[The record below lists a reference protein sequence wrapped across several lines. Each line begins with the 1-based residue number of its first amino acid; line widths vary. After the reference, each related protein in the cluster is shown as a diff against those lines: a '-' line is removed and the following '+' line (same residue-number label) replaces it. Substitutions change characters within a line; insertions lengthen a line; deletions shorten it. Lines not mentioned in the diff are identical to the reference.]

1 MRRAVAALAGA
12 AATALTV
19 AAWRAGQQRPA
30 GPGAEPPGA
39 DAEDGD
45 PGGAPRGWRRTN
57 YRGRTVSLG
66 GGIAATT
73 GTIAAAA
80 TGGGTART
88 ATAAALVTAG
98 AAGFG
103 LIDDRDP
110 DPGNARGLR
119 GHLRALA
126 RGQVT
131 TGALK
136 LFGIPALSLV
146 AAALLERA
154 DRHHGGPV
162 RRSLD
167 VLTSGA
173 LIAGTAN
180 LINLFDLRPGRALK
194 ATTLIAAP
202 LAVLPG
208 PPGRLGA
215 GACGVVAAA
224 WPDDLGERTM
234 LGDTGANAL
243 GALVGTGLAL
253 VPSAAVRAGALT
265 GVVAL
270 IVLSEKV
277 SYSAVID
284 RTPLA
289 RAVDRWGRLP

>member
-1 MRRAVAALAGA
+1 MNRAVAALAGA
-12 AATALTV
+12 AVTALV
-19 AAWRAGQQRPA
+19 AGAWSAGEQRFAAEQESSGTAAAQRAPH
-30 GPGAEPPGA
+30 
-39 DAEDGD
+39 
-45 PGGAPRGWRRTN
+45 GWQRTN
-57 YRGRTVSLG
+57 YRGRTVSLS
-66 GGIAATT
+66 GGIAVAAGSTV
-73 GTIAAAA
+73 AAA

-88 ATAAALVTAG
+88 ATAAAMVTAG
-98 AAGFG
+98 AATFG

-110 DPGNARGLR
+110 DPANARGLR
-119 GHLRALA
+119 GHLHALA
-126 RGQVT
+126 RGQIT

-136 LFGIPALSLV
+136 LFGIPALALV
-146 AAALLERA
+146 AAAVMQSEREPHSSS
-154 DRHHGGPV
+154 RVGRG
-162 RRSLD
+162 LD

-194 ATTLIAAP
+194 ATTVLAAP
-202 LAVLPG
+202 LSVLPG
-208 PPGRLGA
+208 PAGRLGTGTCA
-215 GACGVVAAA
+215 VVAAA

-253 VPSAAVRAGALT
+253 VPSAVVRGGALS

-277 SYSAVID
+277 SFSAVID

>member
-1 MRRAVAALAGA
+1 MRRAVAALVGA

-19 AAWRAGQQRPA
+19 RGWLAGQQRPA
-30 GPGAEPPGA
+30 GPQDEPSATGGEEAEPGSV
-39 DAEDGD
+39 
-45 PGGAPRGWRRTN
+45 PRGWQRTN

-66 GGIAATT
+66 GGIAAAA

-88 ATAAALVTAG
+88 ALSAVLVTAG

-103 LIDDRDP
+103 LVDDRAP
-110 DPGNARGLR
+110 EPGNARGLR

-146 AAALLERA
+146 AAAVMEREG
-154 DRHHGGPV
+154 RNHGRAV

-194 ATTLIAAP
+194 ATTVIAAP

-208 PPGRLGA
+208 PPGQLGA

-224 WPDDLGERTM
+224 LPDDLGERTM

-265 GVVAL
+265 AVVAL

-289 RAVDRWGRLP
+289 RVVDRWGRLP

>member
-1 MRRAVAALAGA
+1 MKRAVAALAGGA
-12 AATALTV
+12 VTALV
-19 AAWRAGQQRPA
+19 AGVWAGQQRPA
-30 GPGAEPPGA
+30 AATGQPDRATGDVDSPPQSW
-39 DAEDGD
+39 E
-45 PGGAPRGWRRTN
+45 RTN
-57 YRGRTVSLG
+57 YRGRTVSLS
-66 GGIAATT
+66 GGIAAAAGTT
-73 GTIAAAA
+73 ATAA
-80 TGGGTART
+80 TGGGTVRT
-88 ATAAALVTAG
+88 ASAAALATAG
-98 AAGFG
+98 AAAFG
-103 LIDDRDP
+103 LVDDRDP
-110 DPGNARGLR
+110 DPGTARGLR

-126 RGQVT
+126 HGQIT
-131 TGALK
+131 TGTLK

-146 AAALLERA
+146 AAAVM
-154 DRHHGGPV
+154 DREGRPIGSSLI
-162 RRSLD
+162 RRGLD

-194 ATTLIAAP
+194 ATTVIAAP

-208 PPGRLGA
+208 PAGRLGA

-224 WPDDLGERTM
+224 WADDLGERTM

-277 SYSAVID
+277 SFSAVID

-289 RAVDRWGRLP
+289 HAADRWGRLP